1 MQQMTKFYK
10 LYKPSLDGI
19 MRVNQ
24 LFNEC
29 PTKDKINLVI
39 GAYRTRSGAP
49 FVFESVKLAKK
60 IVSTNNHE
68 YLPITGDNE
77 FVDLSKKLYFRTE
90 TNFKGVQ
97 TLSGTGSLY
106 LVAQLLKKIVDDQKT
121 IFLPNPTWDNHFNI
135 FHTSE
140 LGVSTYDYLTSDRS
154 WNWEYVYDNVKKLPD
169 SNIVL
174 FHGCAHN
181 PSGYDP
187 HESEWRDLIKLCVSK
202 NMLIIIDMA
211 YLGFASGDIYQDS
224 AALRAVNDIEHP
236 VFVCTSYAK
245 NFGLYSE
252 RVGNLFFKGYESKD
266 TSDMNDILRT
276 IIRQIYSSPP
286 SNGSS
291 IIKTILS
298 DRELEALW
306 LSELVHISQHY
317 DSIRTELKKRLETK
331 LNYSFSDIVKQRG
344 MFYYSDLTSEQVKIL
359 RNNSIFLPDN
369 GRISL
374 AGINDKNI
382 EKFVVEFCRA
392 KNTH

>member
-1 MQQMTKFYK
+1 MYKLPKLYK

-29 PTKDKINLVI
+29 PNKNKINLVI
-39 GAYRTRSGAP
+39 GAYRTPAGSP
-49 FVFESVKLAKK
+49 YIFQSVEKAKK
-60 IVSTNNHE
+60 NILLNNHE
-68 YLPITGDNE
+68 YLPMTGDNT
-77 FVDLSKKLYFRTE
+77 FVELSKKLYFRGE
-90 TNFKGVQ
+90 SNFSGVQ
-97 TLSGTGSLY
+97 SLSGTGSLY
-106 LVAQLLKKIVDDQKT
+106 LVAQTLKKIVDDNKI
-121 IFLPNPTWDNHFNI
+121 IFLPNPTWENHFNI
-135 FHTSE
+135 FHTSG
-140 LGVSTYDYLTSDRS
+140 LALSTYNHLLPDKKWD
-154 WNWEYVYDNVKKLPD
+154 WEYLYDNVKKLPD

-187 HESEWRDLIKLCVSK
+187 CHVQWIDLINLCVKK

-211 YLGFASGDIYQDS
+211 YLGFASGNIEEDS
-224 AALRAVNDIEHP
+224 GILRIINNQNYP

-252 RVGNLFFKGYESKD
+252 RVGNLFFRGYDDKD
-266 TSDMNDILRT
+266 TSELNDILRT

-298 DRELEALW
+298 NE
-306 LSELVHISQHY
+306 
-317 DSIRTELKKRLETK
+317 ELKKIWLDELENISEHYKSIRKELKSK
-331 LNYSFSDIVKQRG
+331 LENKLGTDFSDVTIQKG
-344 MFYYSDLTSEQVKIL
+344 MFYYSNLSISQVEYL
-359 RNNSIFLPDN
+359 RNQSIFLPDN

-374 AGINDKNI
+374 AGLNKSNI
-382 EKFVVEFCRA
+382 DKFVDEFCDVRH
-392 KNTH
+392 K